1 MIFTAQSG
9 EESIEVKYADG
20 TVWLSQKMI
29 AKLFDKVRS
38 TIAEHLKEI
47 FDSGE
52 LVENLVCRNFRHTAN
67 DGKSYETQFYNL
79 DAIISLGYRVNSQ
92 RATQFRIWATNVLKQ
107 FAIKG
112 YVLDKKRLE
121 NGNFLNQNYFDELS
135 NSILLA
141 FFPYNFLTFIFLFS
155 ASSIISDEYLEI

>member
-67 DGKSYETQFYNL
+67 DKKSY
-79 DAIISLGYRVNSQ
+79 AK
-92 RATQFRIWATNVLKQ
+92 KQ
-107 FAIKG
+107 NI
-112 YVLDKKRLE
+112 
-121 NGNFLNQNYFDELS
+121 
-135 NSILLA
+135 
-141 FFPYNFLTFIFLFS
+141 
-155 ASSIISDEYLEI
+155 